1 MTKEEL
7 QKEQKKLSK
16 MNGKEKIS
24 YVFTYYSTQILIA
37 AVILFLLVQA
47 GLALYRMSR
56 ENVLYCLLV
65 NQTQAGDRELAA
77 LEQDFRSYAGI
88 TSQKQT
94 VTFDM
99 AVSLDD
105 PSYADASVIK
115 LTSLHSTDT
124 MDTMI
129 TTAEILERYRDQELY
144 LDLSLLLPDEL
155 FAALEG
161 RLYYAPDAR
170 GNSIP
175 IGIALKDSYLAGQ
188 LTLVEDSFLA
198 VTSTNHSPETVVAF
212 IRYCMQQAAVQTSR
226 SDGR

>member
-7 QKEQKKLSK
+7 QKEQEKLSK
-16 MNGKEKIS
+16 MNGREKIS
-24 YVFTYYSTQILIA
+24 YVFTYYSTQLMIT
-37 AVILFLLVQA
+37 AVVLFLLVQA
-47 GLALYRMSR
+47 GLALYRLSQ
-56 ENVLYCLLV
+56 ENMLYCLLV

-77 LEQDFRSYAGI
+77 LEQDFRTYAGL
-88 TSQKQT
+88 TSRKQT

-129 TTAEILERYRDQELY
+129 TTAKILERYRDQELF
-144 LDLSLLLPDEL
+144 LDLSLILPDEL

-161 RLYYAPDAR
+161 RLYYVPDAR
-170 GNSIP
+170 GNSVP
-175 IGIALKDSYLAGQ
+175 IGIALKDSYLAEQ
-188 LTLVEDSFLA
+188 LTLLEDSFLA
-198 VTSTNHSPETVVAF
+198 VTSRSHSPETVVTF
-212 IRYCMQQAAVQTSR
+212 IRYCIQ
-226 SDGR
+226 

>member
-7 QKEQKKLSK
+7 QKEQEKLSK
-16 MNGKEKIS
+16 MNGREKIS
-24 YVFTYYSTQILIA
+24 YVFTYYSTQLMIT
-37 AVILFLLVQA
+37 AVVLFLLVQA
-47 GLALYRMSR
+47 GLALYRLSQ
-56 ENVLYCLLV
+56 ENMLYCLLV

-77 LEQDFRSYAGI
+77 LEQDFRTYSGL
-88 TSQKQT
+88 TSRKQT

-129 TTAEILERYRDQELY
+129 TTAKILERYRDQELF
-144 LDLSLLLPDEL
+144 LDLSLILPDEL

-161 RLYYAPDAR
+161 RLYYVPDAR
-170 GNSIP
+170 GNSVP
-175 IGIALKDSYLAGQ
+175 IGIALKDSYLAEQ
-188 LTLVEDSFLA
+188 LTLLEDSFLA
-198 VTSTNHSPETVVAF
+198 VTSRSHSPETVVTF
-212 IRYCMQQAAVQTSR
+212 IRYCIQ
-226 SDGR
+226 